1 MLTHLH
7 IRNYALIDELDI
19 PFHPGFSVITGET
32 GAGKSIILGAIGLLL
47 GQRATHTQA
56 TEKRCTVEAHFN
68 ISNYDLQPFFKDND
82 IDYDGEDTILRREIS
97 PSGKSRMFINDTPV
111 NLSLMRELGSQLI
124 DIHSQHQNLLLNKE
138 DFQLNVVDI
147 LAADQP
153 LLVDYRKAYN
163 EYRDAAKQLV
173 ELEEEIERNRENEDF
188 LRFQYKEFDEAS
200 LRDGAQEELEQ
211 LAETMSH
218 AEEIKECLYE
228 VGNILNGEQVDV
240 VSHLRQ
246 AAQQLQ
252 RITSVLPSLDDLA
265 QRLESAYIEMKDI
278 GQDIDSQLE
287 RIDFNPQQLEAVNEQ
302 LDTIYTLQH
311 KFHVS
316 TVAELISI
324 RDGLKEQL
332 AHIDYSDDTL
342 REKRE
347 HVASLLANAT
357 KEAKALTDI
366 RKNAAKHVERELK
379 ERLIPLGIQ
388 NVRFEIQ
395 FMPKELSQDGADKV
409 AFLFSANKSGDLQ
422 PISQIASGGEIA
434 RVMLSLKAMISGAV
448 KLPTII
454 FDEID
459 TGVSGR
465 IAEQMAHIMYEMG
478 ENKRQVISITHLPQ
492 IAALGTTHYKVMK
505 EDTDTDTISRMTLL
519 SPEERTME
527 IAQMLSGNDITQA
540 ALEHAKALL
549 NTNKTTNYQKS

>member
-1 MLTHLH
+1 
-7 IRNYALIDELDI
+7 
-19 PFHPGFSVITGET
+19 
-32 GAGKSIILGAIGLLL
+32 
-47 GQRATHTQA
+47 
-56 TEKRCTVEAHFN
+56 
-68 ISNYDLQPFFKDND
+68 
-82 IDYDGEDTILRREIS
+82 
-97 PSGKSRMFINDTPV
+97 MFINDTPV
-111 NLSLMRELGSQLI
+111 NLSLMRELGAQLI

-147 LAADQP
+147 LANNQP
-153 LLVDYRKAYN
+153 LLADYRKAYD
-163 EYRDAAKQLV
+163 EYRQAAKQLS
-173 ELEEEIERNRENEDF
+173 ELEVEIERNRENEDF
-188 LRFQYKEFDEAS
+188 LRFQYKELDEAA

-240 VSHLRQ
+240 INHLRQ

-252 RITSVLPSLDDLA
+252 RITSVLPSVGDLA

-278 GQDIDSQLE
+278 GQDIDTQLE

-324 RDGLKEQL
+324 RDDLKEQL
-332 AHIDYSDDTL
+332 THIDDSDDTL

-347 HVASLLANAT
+347 HVATLF
-357 KEAKALTDI
+357 AKATEKAKTLTGI
-366 RKNAAKHVERELK
+366 RIKAAKKVEQELK

-395 FMPKELSQDGADKV
+395 FTPKEIAQDGADKV
-409 AFLFSANKSGDLQ
+409 SFLFSANKSGDMQ

-492 IAALGTTHYKVMK
+492 IAALGTTHYKVTK
-505 EDTDTDTISRMTLL
+505 EDTDTDTISRMSLL
-519 SPEERTME
+519 SAEERTME

-540 ALEHAKALL
+540 AIEHAKALL
-549 NTNKTTNYQKS
+549 NINKPSK

>member
-7 IRNYALIDELDI
+7 IKNYALIDELDI

-47 GQRATHTQA
+47 GQRATHSQA

-68 ISNYDLQPFFKDND
+68 IGNYDLQPFFTKND

-153 LLVDYRKAYN
+153 LLADYRKAYDK
-163 EYRDAAKQLV
+163 YRQAARQLS
-173 ELEEEIERNRENEDF
+173 ELEAEIERNRENEDF
-188 LRFQYKEFDEAS
+188 LRFQYKELDEAA

-228 VGNILNGEQVDV
+228 AGNILNGEQVDV
-240 VSHLRQ
+240 VNHLRQ

-252 RITSVLPSLDDLA
+252 RITSVLPSVSDLA
-265 QRLESAYIEMKDI
+265 QRLESAYIELKDI
-278 GQDIDSQLE
+278 GQDIDTQLE
-287 RIDFNPQQLEAVNEQ
+287 SVDFNPQQLEAVNEQ

-316 TVAELISI
+316 TMAELISI
-324 RDGLKEQL
+324 RDGIKEQL
-332 AHIDYSDDTL
+332 THIDNGDDTL

-347 HVASLLANAT
+347 QVATLLAYASEKAKTLTGIRT
-357 KEAKALTDI
+357 K
-366 RKNAAKHVERELK
+366 AAKHVERELK

-388 NVRFEIQ
+388 NVRFEIL
-395 FMPKELSQDGADKV
+395 FTPKELSADGADKV
-409 AFLFSANKSGDLQ
+409 AFLFSANKSGDMQ

-465 IAEQMAHIMYEMG
+465 VAEQMAHIMHEMG

-492 IAALGTTHYKVMK
+492 IAALGSTHYKVMK

-540 ALEHAKALL
+540 AMEHAQALL
-549 NTNKTTNYQKS
+549 NINKPSK